1 MHINSLDYHLRR
13 HEMAGD
19 DVKHKQDKEYERSVE
34 EEILKRTRKEAEQR
48 AVEEEKLKVLE
59 EAELSELVKQSKDIA
74 LEGKSSAFL
83 LVFCTNFMSPFDFFP
98 LIHEYSTS

>member
-74 LEGKSSAFL
+74 LEGISIISFSSYNFYQFCVYFL
-83 LVFCTNFMSPFDFFP
+83 FVSSYL
-98 LIHEYSTS
+98 

>member
-59 EAELSELVKQSKDIA
+59 EAELSELIKQSKDIA
-74 LEGKSSAFL
+74 LEGISSVLL
-83 LVFCTNFMSPFDFFP
+83 LVIFTNSVSTFYLFH
-98 LIHEYSTS
+98 LIF

>member
-34 EEILKRTRKEAEQR
+34 EEICKRTLKEAEQK
-48 AVEEEKLKVLE
+48 AIEDEKIKALE
-59 EAELSELVKQSKDIA
+59 DAELSELVKQSKEDA
-74 LEGKSSAFL
+74 LEG
-83 LVFCTNFMSPFDFFP
+83 
-98 LIHEYSTS
+98 

>member
-48 AVEEEKLKVLE
+48 AACNALAELQVPPPETPPGDLVVVEEDSRQDAKTQRK
-59 EAELSELVKQSKDIA
+59 
-74 LEGKSSAFL
+74 
-83 LVFCTNFMSPFDFFP
+83 P
-98 LIHEYSTS
+98 

>member
-48 AVEEEKLKVLE
+48 AVDEEKLKVLE
-59 EAELSELVKQSKDIA
+59 EAELSELIKQSKDIA
-74 LEGKSSAFL
+74 LEGISSVLL
-83 LVFCTNFMSPFDFFP
+83 LVIFTNSVSTFYLFH
-98 LIHEYSTS
+98 LIF

>member
-1 MHINSLDYHLRR
+1 VHINSLDYHLRR

-74 LEGKSSAFL
+74 LEGISSLFL
-83 LVFCTNFMSPFDFFP
+83 LIIFTYSVSPFYLFH
-98 LIHEYSTS
+98 LIFRNLTL